1 MTRMKIQTEN
11 KVHTVTNSGSGSDS
25 NSKTD
30 SDSGFGFGFGL
41 VSDSGSASKADS
53 GFGFRFGFGFGRSAL
68 VLLSALLGAA
78 VLLGGCQPATLDDL
92 MQGRKIDYAD
102 ESKQRGKTLAH
113 PPDIISDALTRGGGG
128 EGDDDGVSLSEYRVE
143 DVPEVEE
150 DAGRVAPEGKS
161 AKVALRGG
169 GNLLWLEAEMTPDEA
184 WETARSF
191 WGKLGFA
198 LEKDEP
204 KLGYMETEW
213 LEIRA
218 LRSFGLGGLFDDFL
232 DRIRDSGQRDKF
244 RTRID
249 PADERDGARI
259 YIAHQHITEV
269 YDLRREGT
277 RAGFQALPSDPHL
290 EAEMLRR
297 MLLYFSG
304 EEVESETEKA
314 EGEEVALVDEESD
327 ADAESDS
334 ESDSDSESEEGDGEE
349 TSEEEEAPVEI
360 GEDYDLRGDSLL
372 IKKPLREAYLLV
384 RIGLDR
390 GGFTLEDRDVS
401 EASFYIRHSGGPESD
416 RIFGASEEGF
426 FNRLFVRAEPV
437 VRDIKIQLTAEG
449 EHSAARALAADD
461 EGDLTAEQSESLLR
475 LLAENLP

>member
-1 MTRMKIQTEN
+1 MTRMKTQTEN
-11 KVHTVTNSGSGSDS
+11 KGRTVSDS
-25 NSKTD
+25 GPGPDSKTD
-30 SDSGFGFGFGL
+30 SDSNFGFGFGFGL
-41 VSDSGSASKADS
+41 APAPL
-53 GFGFRFGFGFGRSAL
+53 A
-68 VLLSALLGAA
+68 LLSALFGAV
-78 VLLGGCQPATLDDL
+78 VLLSGCQPAALDDL
-92 MQGRKIDYAD
+92 MQGRKIDYKN
-102 ESKQRGKTLAH
+102 ESSQRGKTLAH
-113 PPDIISDALTRGGGG
+113 PPDIISDALIRGGEG
-128 EGDDDGVSLSEYRVE
+128 GDDDGVSLSEYRVG
-143 DVPEVEE
+143 DVPEIDE
-150 DAGRVAPEGKS
+150 DAGKVAPEAES

-169 GNLLWLEAEMTPDEA
+169 GNLLWLEAETNPDKA
-184 WETARSF
+184 WDTARAF
-191 WGKLGFA
+191 WDDLGFP

-213 LEIRA
+213 LDIRA

-232 DRIRDSGQRDKF
+232 NRIRDSGQRDKF

-249 PADERDGARI
+249 PEDGREGARI

-304 EEVESETEKA
+304 EKLPFETA
-314 EGEEVALVDEESD
+314 ATGDEVASADEN
-327 ADAESDS
+327 ADSDS
-334 ESDSDSESEEGDGEE
+334 ESDSESESEGGEDGE

-437 VRDIKIQLTAEG
+437 VRDIKIQLTAEDG
-449 EHSAARALAADD
+449 HSVARAWAADD
-461 EGDLTAEQSESLLR
+461 EGELTAEQSESLLR